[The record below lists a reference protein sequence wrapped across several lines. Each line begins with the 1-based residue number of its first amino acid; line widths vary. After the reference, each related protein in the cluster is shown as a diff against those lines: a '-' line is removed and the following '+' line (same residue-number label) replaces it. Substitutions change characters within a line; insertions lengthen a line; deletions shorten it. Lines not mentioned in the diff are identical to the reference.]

1 MPGRVPASSG
11 RPAFSSGGRRTPCQ
25 KQAGGPA
32 VPHGP
37 PPSPVSAPPY
47 VTRPARTRP
56 PGKRRRIGRE
66 RPGVWRS
73 GYPRSPPYRRF
84 PGSSTREAIRGQPS
98 LATTSMLG
106 NVPAH
111 GDQDARRRLLWHPP
125 SSRSAG
131 TLQSIPP
138 DTAGLPERPM
148 TRRGPI
154 AAAGAPPGALL
165 SAFTG
170 RPYEGN
176 SLRFNKLSSLLP
188 LYVRIV
194 LDRRLPPWASYP
206 Q

>member
-1 MPGRVPASSG
+1 MPKTGRRPCRSPRPAS
-11 RPAFSSGGRRTPCQ
+11 
-25 KQAGGPA
+25 
-32 VPHGP
+32 
-37 PPSPVSAPPY
+37 
-47 VTRPARTRP
+47 VTRLRPIIRDTARKDKAARQAAADRKGNAPAC
-56 PGKRRRIGRE
+56 GDQ
-66 RPGVWRS
+66 

-98 LATTSMLG
+98 LAATSMLG

>member
-1 MPGRVPASSG
+1 MPKTGRRPCRSPRPASVTRL
-11 RPAFSSGGRRTPCQ
+11 RPIIRDTARKDKAARQAAADRKGTSRRVAIRVSTVAPLIDGFLGVPRARRSGGSLRWLRRPCW
-25 KQAGGPA
+25 GT
-32 VPHGP
+32 
-37 PPSPVSAPPY
+37 S
-47 VTRPARTRP
+47 
-56 PGKRRRIGRE
+56 RRM
-66 RPGVWRS
+66 
-73 GYPRSPPYRRF
+73 
-84 PGSSTREAIRGQPS
+84 AI
-98 LATTSMLG
+98 
-106 NVPAH
+106 
-111 GDQDARRRLLWHPP
+111 QDARRRLLWHPP

>member
-1 MPGRVPASSG
+1 MPKTGRRPCRSPRPASVTRLRPIIRDTARKDKAARQAAADRKGTPRRVAIKGIHG
-11 RPAFSSGGRRTPCQ
+11 RPLIDGFLG
-25 KQAGGPA
+25 
-32 VPHGP
+32 VP
-37 PPSPVSAPPY
+37 
-47 VTRPARTRP
+47 RAR
-56 PGKRRRIGRE
+56 
-66 RPGVWRS
+66 RS
-73 GYPRSPPYRRF
+73 GPRLSSSPYPRS
-84 PGSSTREAIRGQPS
+84 GSSPREAIRGQPS
-98 LATTSMLG
+98 LAATSMLG

-176 SLRFNKLSSLLP
+176 RLRFNKLSSLLP

>member
-1 MPGRVPASSG
+1 MPKTGRRPCRSPRPAS
-11 RPAFSSGGRRTPCQ
+11 
-25 KQAGGPA
+25 
-32 VPHGP
+32 
-37 PPSPVSAPPY
+37 
-47 VTRPARTRP
+47 VTRLRPIIRDTARKDKAARQAAADRKGTS
-56 PGKRRRIGRE
+56 RRVAIRVSTVAPLIDGFL
-66 RPGVWRS
+66 GVPRARRS
-73 GYPRSPPYRRF
+73 GKCNALAIPSCM
-84 PGSSTREAIRGQPS
+84 GSSPREAIRGQPS
-98 LATTSMLG
+98 LAATSMLG

-170 RPYEGN
+170 RPYEGT

>member
-1 MPGRVPASSG
+1 
-11 RPAFSSGGRRTPCQ
+11 
-25 KQAGGPA
+25 
-32 VPHGP
+32 
-37 PPSPVSAPPY
+37 
-47 VTRPARTRP
+47 
-56 PGKRRRIGRE
+56 
-66 RPGVWRS
+66 
-73 GYPRSPPYRRF
+73 
-84 PGSSTREAIRGQPS
+84 
-98 LATTSMLG
+98 
-106 NVPAH
+106 
-111 GDQDARRRLLWHPP
+111 
-125 SSRSAG
+125 
-131 TLQSIPP
+131 
-138 DTAGLPERPM
+138 M